1 MRFPRWLKAL
11 AHPLGLALF
20 LISATLAIVVASIAP
35 WSGRAVWLL
44 VWGLIAYFA
53 VVLAAAVQ
61 RRSFPSPVAVPFV
74 ARDLVEPPAPLPRE
88 DLVRMTE
95 EALRRLN
102 NPATLATCA
111 LGPRI
116 PRTLAAFSGSQ
127 RGPTSE
133 STPLEQA
140 RALRAVLVSC
150 IERMKTEGPLHSME
164 AENLPYIIL
173 HDEYV
178 LGRPNNQI
186 MTRHSMSESTFHRYR
201 RGAMWALA
209 AELERQED
217 LLARDDTGHGGS
229 APLP

>member
-1 MRFPRWLKAL
+1 M
-11 AHPLGLALF
+11 
-20 LISATLAIVVASIAP
+20 AIVVARIAP

-44 VWGLIAYFA
+44 GWGLIAYLA
-53 VVLAAAVQ
+53 VALVAAVHG
-61 RRSFPSPVAVPFV
+61 RSVPPPVPVLLV
-74 ARDLVEPPAPLPRE
+74 ASDVEEPPAPLPRE

-111 LGPRI
+111 LGSRI

-127 RGPTSE
+127 RTLTSE

-140 RALRAVLVSC
+140 RALRAALVSC

-209 AELERQED
+209 AELERHED
-217 LLARDDTGHGGS
+217 LLARDNTGHGGS